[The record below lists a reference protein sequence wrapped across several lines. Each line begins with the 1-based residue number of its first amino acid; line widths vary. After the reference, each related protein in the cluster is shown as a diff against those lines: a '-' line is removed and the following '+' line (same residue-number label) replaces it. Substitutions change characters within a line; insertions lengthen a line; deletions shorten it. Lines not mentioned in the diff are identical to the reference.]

1 MNKSILFL
9 VFLFCANIF
18 FSQKLTP
25 KDILLKSKEA
35 CEKVKS
41 ASFDSEMHFKFFNHK
56 DTTLLSGRLNLLKL
70 DTNESGVVGRM
81 SKNKGT
87 QILLFTNQSVYIKK
101 NNIYIDTIDYKRG
114 FEGNIHDELF
124 NINFIKLLP
133 FKVLEEKSN
142 KYEFMDTSNSTF
154 TIGVKIKDRKEVD
167 NNYSVYCIDKMTML
181 PVKFT
186 NTMHEKKQDIIQYSQ
201 VTITNLSIN
210 DDSANY
216 YLNHF
221 NAKDFDTVKYAERY
235 ITPKLLDSNTFAP
248 DWKFPVYGV
257 NDSVSLSQFKGKYV
271 LMDFSYI
278 SCYPCMKAVPAMVDL
293 TKRNKD
299 KLVVLWINPFDNDEK
314 LKDFV
319 SKNKVNYPIV
329 KIQRSFADTYH
340 VSGYP
345 TMYLINPE
353 GKIKFIHV
361 GFGYDKEYQKKFVT
375 RIEKLIKE

>member
-1 MNKSILFL
+1 MLIIIF
-9 VFLFCANIF
+9 VFFANIS

-70 DTNESGVVGRM
+70 DTNESGVVGSM
-81 SKNKGT
+81 NKNTGT
-87 QILLFTNQSVYIKK
+87 QILLFTNQSVYIQKTK
-101 NNIYIDTIDYKRG
+101 VEIDSFDYKRG
-114 FEGNIHDELF
+114 FEGNIQDELF
-124 NINFIKLLP
+124 NINFIQLHP
-133 FKVLEEKSN
+133 FKILDERSN
-142 KYEFMDTSNSTF
+142 KYEFIDTSNSIY

-167 NNYSVYCIDKMTML
+167 KNYHIYYIDKMTML
-181 PVKFT
+181 PVKYT
-186 NTMHEKKQDIIQYSQ
+186 NTMHAKEQDQFQYSQ

-210 DDSANY
+210 DDSATY

-221 NAKDFDTVKYAERY
+221 NAKYFDTVKYTERY

-248 DWKFPVYGV
+248 DWKFPVYGK
-257 NDSVSLSQFKGKYV
+257 NDSVSLSQFKEKYV
-271 LMDFSYI
+271 LMDFSYT

-314 LKDFV
+314 LKDFI
-319 SKNKVNYPIV
+319 SRNNVNYQVV
-329 KIQRSFADTYH
+329 KITRKLADTYH

-345 TMYLINPE
+345 TIYLINPE

-361 GFGYDKEYQKKFVT
+361 GFGYDKEYQKKFVI